1 MIVNRVLLLGD
12 VVINGTLKLILAK
25 QFVKKE
31 INIKLLI
38 NIKMLKN
45 IEMLKKLEM

>member
-1 MIVNRVLLLGD
+1 MIVNCVAPWGYK
-12 VVINGTLKLILAK
+12 NGTLKLICSK
-25 QFVKKE
+25 TICKKE